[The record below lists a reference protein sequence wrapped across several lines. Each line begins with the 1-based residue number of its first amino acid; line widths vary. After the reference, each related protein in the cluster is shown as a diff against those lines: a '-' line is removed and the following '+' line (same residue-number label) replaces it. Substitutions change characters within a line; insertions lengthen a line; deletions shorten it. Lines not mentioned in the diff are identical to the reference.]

1 MLQVSLMK
9 TKRAYIIGPIM
20 TQYISTIDA
29 IAPKNAF
36 ASIIDKILGHC
47 LIHYIIEKKNII
59 EVLVD
64 Y

>member
-1 MLQVSLMK
+1 
-9 TKRAYIIGPIM
+9 M

-36 ASIIDKILGHC
+36 ASIVDTILGHC
-47 LIHYIIEKKNII
+47 LFHYKIEKKNII
-59 EVLVD
+59 EAIAD

>member
-1 MLQVSLMK
+1 MFQVSLMK

-20 TQYISTIDA
+20 TQYISTIEA

-36 ASIIDKILGHC
+36 VSIVDTILGHC

-59 EVLVD
+59 EAIVD